1 MATGTVTH
9 ALRKLYKAIVGQD
22 IAKNN
27 PTKIIND
34 LADNWPEGI
43 TIESL
48 SVTENDT
55 YTAPEGKAYSP
66 VTVNVSG
73 GSSDFSTATVTV
85 TNNTDTVIKPRNFP
99 TLTEAD
105 TIFGEAELY
114 PSESNDFEAVMYKG
128 TARCYVCD
136 HSYNIIPSAYVT
148 VTGAI
153 EKITDIEDEDWYCL
167 ITGDGTISV
176 P

>member
-43 TIESL
+43 TIEAL

-73 GSSDFSTATVTV
+73 GSSDFSTAEVTITQQNFNPSVGMYWPLATIISDKLIAGSYEQLTATETHTVV
-85 TNNTDTVIKPRNFP
+85 
-99 TLTEAD
+99 L
-105 TIFGEAELY
+105 
-114 PSESNDFEAVMYKG
+114 YKG
-128 TARCYVCD
+128 ACETILGDVVAT
-136 HSYNIIPSAYVT
+136 S
-148 VTGAI
+148 G
-153 EKITDIEDEDWYCL
+153 DIVVDEDGL
-167 ITGDGTISV
+167 ATITGDCTITIS
-176 P
+176 